1 MDSLQQSKLL
11 LVIILASAVIGGSVA
26 LSENAEDA
34 GGISCPKSID
44 GMSTRCEALNPLFF

>member
-11 LVIILASAVIGGSVA
+11 LVIILASAVIGLSVA
-26 LSENAEDA
+26 LLENAEDA

-44 GMSTRCEALNPLFF
+44 GMSTRCEALNQLFF